1 MEVHH
6 VPGTSKEVF
15 REMIHWL
22 WLWMLAAIVISVLQ
36 SLALGDERAQP
47 EPAGFVAKRSG
58 SANGSTPNIDNPD
71 RGHTPYGITKTR
83 NATLRDILLL
93 NQSGDYKGVINV
105 WDQLD
110 IAPESVAWKHV
121 GVGVAQLRLHKLD
134 QAHEQFSRAVKADS
148 DNAVAEYFLG
158 RVCQA
163 KGRGT
168 PFWQQ
173 TKNESPFRLI
183 VFHPNLT
190 QSKSDQGLD
199 RGDAFLP
206 HSKTSPFDKQAK
218 THYRRAIRFGPD
230 CDLDRT
236 IDFVILRLRLISQF
250 SEQKPVTV
258 RDLLVSLDEQDYL
271 EKARLEVDER
281 LVRGD

>member
-1 MEVHH
+1 MYMR
-6 VPGTSKEVF
+6 TSKEVF

-47 EPAGFVAKRSG
+47 EPAVFVAKRSG
-58 SANGSTPNIDNPD
+58 STTGSTPKIDHPD
-71 RGHTPYGITKTR
+71 RDRTPYGITKTK
-83 NATLRDILLL
+83 NATLRDVLLL
-93 NQSGDYKGVINV
+93 NQSGDYKSVINV
-105 WDQLD
+105 WEQLD
-110 IAPESVAWKHV
+110 IARESVAWKHV
-121 GVGVAQLRLHKLD
+121 GVGVAQLRRQSLD
-134 QAHEQFSRAVKADS
+134 QAHEQFSRAVKVDP

-163 KGRGT
+163 KGRGI

-173 TKNESPFRLI
+173 TQSESPFRLI
-183 VFHPNLT
+183 VFNPHLT
-190 QSKSDQGLD
+190 QSRSDQGLD

-230 CDLDRT
+230 CDLDRA
-236 IDFVILRLRLISQF
+236 IDFVVPRLRLINQL

-258 RDLLVSLDEQDYL
+258 RDLLISLDEENYV